1 MLNIIL
7 FGAPGAG
14 KGTQSKEI
22 VKKYDLAYIS
32 TGEIL
37 RKEMAEETEL
47 GLKAKDVINRGELL
61 SDELIMGIIEH
72 AIEQAGDKGVL
83 FDGFPRTVKQAE
95 CLEELLEH
103 HQRHLSI
110 VLSLEVPREEL
121 IQRMLKR
128 AEIEGRADDN
138 EEVIQNRFKE
148 YEAKTKPV
156 ADFYEKE
163 GKLHKIEGTGAV
175 EEVFV
180 RLTNEIDKIK
190 Q

>member
-14 KGTQSKEI
+14 KGTQSREI

-37 RKEMAEETEL
+37 RKEIAEETEL

-61 SDELIMGIIEH
+61 SDELIIGIIEH

-95 CLEELLEH
+95 ALEALLEH
-103 HQRHLSI
+103 HERHLSI
-110 VLSLEVPREEL
+110 VLSLSVPREEL

-128 AEIEGRADDN
+128 AEIEGRVDDN

-156 ADFYEKE
+156 ADFYVQKS
-163 GKLHKIEGTGAV
+163 KLQKVDGTGAV
-175 EEVFV
+175 EEVLN
-180 RLTNEIDKIK
+180 RLTIEIDKIK
-190 Q
+190 